1 MASHHDPELKETIEF
16 ISRQIKYLETSMKYI
31 RYLILP
37 DTPTEILE
45 EARKEAVKIERYVS

>member
-1 MASHHDPELKETIEF
+1 LKETIEF
-16 ISRQIKYLETSMKYI
+16 ISRQIRYLETSMKYI

>member
-1 MASHHDPELKETIEF
+1 
-16 ISRQIKYLETSMKYI
+16 MKYI

-37 DTPTEILE
+37 DTPAEILE